1 MTKFIKS
8 YRSLVADLDHAFNL
22 DNAMGY
28 KFLVAHTAFI
38 LGVAFYSVGLEMGW
52 IV

>member
-38 LGVAFYSVGLEMGW
+38 LGVCVYSVGLELGV